1 MVLTL
6 LTFPGSDHLPTH
18 SPFGMKAMC
27 LLQMSG
33 VSWKPEYIT
42 DLTAMPLG
50 RVPVLR
56 ADDRLI
62 PDSHN
67 IQAYLE
73 DHGAKLNDGLSAT
86 ERAIS
91 HALVRMIEDGM
102 RLGLVHDRWLH
113 PDVWPVMRDQFFA
126 QVPEQARETVGEEVR
141 GHVRAGLMSQGIAQ
155 FDEADRLL
163 IGRVFGLQRLD
174 HPFLR
179 GAGAAPIGLEIQK
192 HGLARGQFGFDQ
204 AGGVIHPGQ
213 RGRWQQ
219 RGGCDQKVTTV
230 HGASSLNQ
238 METERSISHAGRF
251 CTAQTSTM

>member
-1 MVLTL
+1 MLTL

-155 FDEADRLL
+155 FDEADRLRRMEKDVDAL
-163 IGRVFGLQRLD
+163 ATLLDDKPFLFAD
-174 HPFLR
+174 HPTAVDAIAGPVLDMICDLPAPTGLR
-179 GAGAAPIGLEIQK
+179 KLVQDREKLVAYVAAVRAAIYPPQPI
-192 HGLARGQFGFDQ
+192 A
-204 AGGVIHPGQ
+204 AV
-213 RGRWQQ
+213 
-219 RGGCDQKVTTV
+219 
-230 HGASSLNQ
+230 A
-238 METERSISHAGRF
+238 
-251 CTAQTSTM
+251 